1 MRFLCNVRR
10 TSTKYGFKNQ
20 KFNLQGST
28 SQSVPFC
35 SVPHRLEFGL
45 SLLQAVCILLELSL
59 ELTSY
64 SVLFVCL
71 DDNMEIIQV
80 VYDERIL
87 AIHH

>member
-1 MRFLCNVRR
+1 LH
-10 TSTKYGFKNQ
+10 
-20 KFNLQGST
+20 
-28 SQSVPFC
+28 

-45 SLLQAVCILLELSL
+45 SLLQAVCILLELERDKIASQAKNKQTQWAHLSL